1 MLTVLNCPADVVGR
15 RGLIAGSAGLFV
27 GATALVANGEA
38 AATGGGDT
46 GPGRPVPADVYAD
59 ICQLKANYVTATD
72 SLPFPDSGDRALELY
87 RATYAEDAEVSAGYD
102 PAAPDFLVHGP
113 DDLFQVLQAGLAD
126 FRSSQHNV
134 GVIHVSLSDLSRPRR
149 QLAIITAHVLVT
161 LVSNVGL
168 GLTRIVATYHDEAQR
183 RRGRWQVTKSFA
195 QYLATETAERV
206 FLPDR
211 PRQSAPSVGVVVDDH
226 AADVG
231 AVAHGLVADV
241 DVLDRVRAW

>member
-1 MLTVLNCPADVVGR
+1 MLDADRSELSTPVVGR
-15 RGLIAGSAGLFV
+15 RGLIAGGAGLFV

-38 AATGGGDT
+38 ASAGGDT
-46 GPGRPVPADVYAD
+46 SPGRPVPADVYAD

-113 DDLFQVLQAGLAD
+113 DELFQVLQAGLAP
-126 FRSSQHNV
+126 FRASQHNV
-134 GVIHVSLSDLSRPRR
+134 GVIHVSLSDVSLSDWSRPRR
-149 QLAIITAHVLVT
+149 QLAVITAHVLVT
-161 LVSNVGL
+161 LVSIEGL

-183 RRGRWQVTKSFA
+183 RNRGRWQVTKSFA

-206 FLPDR
+206 LP
-211 PRQSAPSVGVVVDDH
+211 V
-226 AADVG
+226 
-231 AVAHGLVADV
+231 
-241 DVLDRVRAW
+241 

>member
-1 MLTVLNCPADVVGR
+1 V
-15 RGLIAGSAGLFV
+15 SH
-27 GATALVANGEA
+27 
-38 AATGGGDT
+38 
-46 GPGRPVPADVYAD
+46 D

-113 DDLFQVLQAGLAD
+113 DELFEVLRAGLAP
-126 FRSSQHNV
+126 FRASQHNV
-134 GVIHVSLSDLSRPRR
+134 GVIHVSLSELSKPRG

-161 LVSNVGL
+161 LVSIEGP

-183 RRGRWQVTKSFA
+183 RGRGRWQVTKSFA

-206 FLPDR
+206 LP
-211 PRQSAPSVGVVVDDH
+211 
-226 AADVG
+226 
-231 AVAHGLVADV
+231 
-241 DVLDRVRAW
+241 